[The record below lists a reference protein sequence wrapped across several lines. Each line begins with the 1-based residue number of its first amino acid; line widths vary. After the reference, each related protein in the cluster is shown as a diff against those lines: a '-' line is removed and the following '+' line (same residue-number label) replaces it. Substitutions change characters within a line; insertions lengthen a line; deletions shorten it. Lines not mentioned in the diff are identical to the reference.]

1 MATQNNNPFADEAVK
16 LVHFEKDESHYEY
29 CRMQMHDIERTH
41 RRTFFCNLVICIIV
55 CFLSVFRKYIGGFD
69 MLSTPLGL
77 NDVRAAGAVL
87 AGGIFV
93 ILISMVIIVLGYLA
107 WANYHT
113 LNLILEVWYV
123 IVTVIGI
130 SRLDYLTA
138 VIGII
143 GAVFYFFSIK
153 AMSREQSLS
162 EMEGYPDFQEKF
174 DISKSDIVIQT
185 LLAHQGEHRTKSTL
199 FTTDYSLRKKK
210 KKPGYF
216 KNGSS
221 VRGDAEPEKND
232 AGAELAQ
239 ILQKQLSEVKG
250 AKETRTAIAAL
261 DADAAARKRE
271 KDGVSLKDIAEFE
284 KLPAS
289 AAVQAESVP
298 AAPAPGLTEAAED
311 AAAKILADAEA
322 RARAI
327 LAEAEEKAK
336 AMAAKPKP
344 AADTETASDA
354 VPAKAEKVKPEEK
367 PAAKSGKPEQRG
379 SGNPQNRRRKKK

>member
-1 MATQNNNPFADEAVK
+1 MAIQNTDPFSDEAVK

-69 MLSTPLGL
+69 ILSTPLGL

-93 ILISMVIIVLGYLA
+93 ILIAMLIIVLGYLA

-113 LNLILEVWYV
+113 LNLILEAWYV

-138 VIGII
+138 IIGII
-143 GAVFYFFSIK
+143 GAVFYFFSIR
-153 AMSREQSLS
+153 AMSHEQSLS

-174 DISKSDIVIQT
+174 DISKSDIMIQT

-210 KKPGYF
+210 KKQGYF
-216 KNGSS
+216 KHGSS
-221 VRGDAEPEKND
+221 VNGDAEAEKND

-239 ILQKQLSEVKG
+239 ILQKQLSE
-250 AKETRTAIAAL
+250 AKDAKQTRTAIASL
-261 DADAAARKRE
+261 DAEAAARQRE
-271 KDGVSLKDIAEFE
+271 KDGVTLKDIAEFE

-289 AAVQAESVP
+289 AAAET
-298 AAPAPGLTEAAED
+298 AAKPSGLTEAAED

-336 AMAAKPKP
+336 AMAAEPKSAAETKP
-344 AADTETASDA
+344 AADTAS
-354 VPAKAEKVKPEEK
+354 AKPSKEEK
-367 PAAKSGKPEQRG
+367 MTAENRQPAQRG
-379 SGNPQNRRRKKK
+379 KGNPQNRRRKKK